1 MPLLKVES
9 VESAV
14 LSLRNF
20 IEHHYLSRT
29 ETVSIMNCQNRIV
42 SETLFCVEDNP
53 NFNRSTVDGYAIF
66 AHESHGASENL
77 PTVLVCVEHVE
88 MGRSAHSE
96 LKSGE
101 CAYVPTGGM
110 LPRNANA
117 MVMIEHCDVFEGNQI
132 LVYQSVS
139 EHENVVLKGEDM
151 QEGMPLIEKG
161 SRMTFREMALCAQNG
176 ITQIPV
182 YQNLR
187 ALVLSTG
194 DELSEIDESINLGQV
209 RDINRLML
217 VELLKQL
224 NINCVED
231 CLVRDDFEGLKAK
244 VDAYIDDVDLVILS
258 GGSSQGTKDYT
269 QVLFESYGPDALW
282 LHGLAIKPGKPT
294 LLGSKEDSLLIGL
307 PGHPLSALLVY
318 LNVVQEAFIQ
328 AYQIKKKHPILAK
341 LVSNMPSAAGK
352 DTYLLVNLIRKADH
366 YEASVC
372 HTKSGLIQAL
382 THADGYIHLSKDTE
396 GAHQGTWVEVFPL
409 TL

>member
-20 IEHHYLSRT
+20 IDHHYLSRT

-66 AHESHGASENL
+66 AHESHGASDNL
-77 PTVLVCVEHVE
+77 PTVLMCVEQIE
-88 MGRSAHSE
+88 MGKAARSE
-96 LKSGE
+96 LKPGE

-117 MVMIEHCDVFEGNQI
+117 VVMIEHCDIFEGNQI
-132 LVYQSVS
+132 LVYQSIS

-151 QEGMPLIEKG
+151 REGSPLVEKG
-161 SRMTFREMALCAQNG
+161 SRMSFKEMALCAQNG

-182 YQNLR
+182 YRKLK

-194 DELSEIDESINLGQV
+194 DELTEINENISLGQV

-224 NINCVED
+224 NID
-231 CLVRDDFEGLKAK
+231 CIEHCLIKDDFDGLKAH
-244 VDAYIDDVDLVILS
+244 VDAFIDDVDLVILS

-269 QVLFESYGPDALW
+269 QHLFESYGPDALW

-294 LLGSKEDSLLIGL
+294 LLGSKDDTLLIGL

-328 AYQIKKKHPILAK
+328 AYHVKKQRPILAK

-352 DTYLLVNLIRKADH
+352 DTYLLVNLIRHPDH

-382 THADGYIHLSKDTE
+382 SHADGFIHLSKDTE

>member
-1 MPLLKVES
+1 MALLKVES

-14 LSLRNF
+14 LSLRSF
-20 IEHHYLSRT
+20 IEHHYLNRT
-29 ETVSIMNCQNRIV
+29 EVIPLLRSQNRIV

-77 PTVLVCVEHVE
+77 PTVLNCVEQIE
-88 MGRSAHSE
+88 MGKAAVSE
-96 LKSGE
+96 LRPGE

-110 LPRNANA
+110 LPKNANA
-117 MVMIEHCDVFEGNQI
+117 VVMIEYCDVFEGNQI

-151 QEGMPLIEKG
+151 RQGSPLLEVG
-161 SRMTFREMALCAQNG
+161 SRMSFKEIALCAQNG
-176 ITQIPV
+176 ITHIPV
-182 YQNLR
+182 YQNLK
-187 ALVLSTG
+187 ALVISTG
-194 DELSEIDESINLGQV
+194 DELAEIHEALSLGQV

-217 VELLKQL
+217 IELLKQV
-224 NINCVED
+224 NIDCVEQQ
-231 CLVRDDFEGLKAK
+231 LVRDDFDGLKAT
-244 VDAYIDDVDLVILS
+244 VDLWIDQVDLVILS

-269 QVLFESYGPDALW
+269 QRLFESYGSEALW

-294 LLGSKEDSLLIGL
+294 LLGSWHETLLIGL

-318 LNVVQEAFIQ
+318 LNVVQEALIQ
-328 AYQIKKKHPILAK
+328 AYQIKKQKPILAK
-341 LVSNMPSAAGK
+341 LATNMPSAAGK
-352 DTYLLVNLIRKADH
+352 DTYLLVNLERHSDY

-372 HTKSGLIQAL
+372 HTKSGLIQAF
-382 THADGYIHLSKDTE
+382 THANGYIHLSKDTE

>member
-1 MPLLKVES
+1 MALLKVES

-14 LSLRNF
+14 LSVRNF
-20 IEHHYLSRT
+20 IEHHYLKRVEVLPMLQS
-29 ETVSIMNCQNRIV
+29 QNRIV

-53 NFNRSTVDGYAIF
+53 NFNRSTVDGYAIY

-77 PTVLVCVEHVE
+77 PTVLFCVEHIE
-88 MGRSAHSE
+88 MGKEAESE
-96 LKSGE
+96 LKPGE

-110 LPRNANA
+110 LPKNANA
-117 MVMIEHCDVFEGNQI
+117 VVMIEHCDVFEGNQI

-151 QEGMPLIEKG
+151 QMGSPLIPKG
-161 SRMTFREMALCAQNG
+161 SRIGFKEIALCAQNG
-176 ITQIPV
+176 ISQIPV
-182 YQNLR
+182 YQKLK
-187 ALVLSTG
+187 ALVISTG
-194 DELSEIDESINLGQV
+194 DELVETDETLDLGQV

-217 VELLKQL
+217 IELLKNV
-224 NINCVED
+224 NIDCVD
-231 CLVRDDFEGLKAK
+231 HRLIRDDFNGLKSFVDMWIDK
-244 VDAYIDDVDLVILS
+244 VDLIILS

-269 QVLFESYGPDALW
+269 QRLFESYGPEALW

-294 LLGSKEDSLLIGL
+294 LLGSIHETLLIGL

-318 LNVVQEAFIQ
+318 LNVVQEAFTQ
-328 AYQIKKKHPILAK
+328 AYGIPKQKPILAK
-341 LVSNMPSAAGK
+341 LATNMPSAAGK
-352 DTYLLVNLIRKADH
+352 DTYLLVNLVRYPDY

-372 HTKSGLIQAL
+372 HTKSGLIQAF